1 MGALNNGAL
10 TVQATLNHLYPM
22 MGAKTRIL
30 GLLPVRGIS
39 FTAVV
44 GHLDALVL
52 VRSCI
57 LILNTY
63 LRPIPCRMGIMSVLR
78 CSTLIGVA
86 MAMGATAIRFDEC
99 EKDWIQSYASVL
111 GMSFS
116 EFVRSAA
123 LEKVEEA
130 ADIKAYNEALMED
143 DGTRYSM
150 DDVMRMAM
158 EAE

>member
-1 MGALNNGAL
+1 
-10 TVQATLNHLYPM
+10 
-22 MGAKTRIL
+22 
-30 GLLPVRGIS
+30 
-39 FTAVV
+39 
-44 GHLDALVL
+44 
-52 VRSCI
+52 
-57 LILNTY
+57 
-63 LRPIPCRMGIMSVLR
+63 
-78 CSTLIGVA
+78 
-86 MAMGATAIRFDEC
+86 
-99 EKDWIQSYASVL
+99 
-111 GMSFS
+111 MSFS

>member
-1 MGALNNGAL
+1 MGAFNNGAL
-10 TVQATLNHLYPM
+10 TVLITLNNLYPM
-22 MGAKTRIL
+22 KVAKTRNL
-30 GLLPVRGIS
+30 SLLPVRGIS
-39 FTAVV
+39 FKAVV
-44 GHLDALVL
+44 GHLEALVL

-57 LILNTY
+57 LILNTF
-63 LRPIPCRMGIMSVLR
+63 LKPIPCRMGIMGVLR

-86 MAMGATAIRFDEC
+86 MAMSATAIRFDEC